1 MRERAEESEPNKRKG
16 LTHMNCS
23 REQQRDAAKE
33 ENRQTILRAW
43 DSITERH
50 TTLLAELAKQLARV
64 PAEDQKGG
72 RA

>member
-1 MRERAEESEPNKRKG
+1 
-16 LTHMNCS
+16 MNSS

-72 RA
+72 RGQ